1 MTCRP
6 STGLLAVL
14 LAALA
19 LPALAGGRED
29 PLADAAAAIERG
41 DGISAEVAAQRALD
55 AGAPH
60 AAVDAYLG
68 QAALLQDDPD
78 EARRW
83 LAPGA
88 VDAASAQR
96 GFHALGN
103 LELATG
109 HFGPAAAAFDRA
121 LAAGGP
127 DARLWVDIGRLR
139 YRAGEQHLAADAVA
153 RALAIDPDE
162 PRALQFQAE
171 LVRDAQGLAAALP
184 LFERA
189 AKVAPK
195 DLEVLGAYAATLG
208 DLGRYR
214 EMLGVARAMVKIDR
228 TDPRA
233 YFLQAVLAAR
243 AGQNELARRLLWR
256 TKGAYDDTPAGMLVA
271 GVLEYR
277 AGSTELAVE
286 RFDKLADLQPDN
298 DTAARLLGRA
308 LLADGDASEVVARFA
323 EPAARPDASPYLL
336 TLVGRAYEQLDRRDL
351 AAPFLDRAACAPSA
365 GLLPRALTEAGELA
379 IYRSNGDATAAAVAV
394 PRLRKLLAD
403 ARGSEASAYAAEVR
417 RRFPN
422 SSDIEVLSGDVRLL
436 GGDATGALALYRSA
450 AKVRWTAALAERI
463 AVAQTR
469 LGHGEAAQA
478 ELVRYLAQ
486 HPRDGAMAAM
496 VGRVAAA
503 RGDWRRAAILLG
515 HAARQQGGAGDARL
529 VADLAEAQLHL
540 GDGGRALANARHAYA
555 LQRMSPRATRVLA
568 ATLAAGGTSGVEIVL
583 AKARALGG
591 VPTLASR

>member
-1 MTCRP
+1 
-6 STGLLAVL
+6 
-14 LAALA
+14 
-19 LPALAGGRED
+19 
-29 PLADAAAAIERG
+29 
-41 DGISAEVAAQRALD
+41 
-55 AGAPH
+55 
-60 AAVDAYLG
+60 
-68 QAALLQDDPD
+68 
-78 EARRW
+78 
-83 LAPGA
+83 
-88 VDAASAQR
+88 
-96 GFHALGN
+96 
-103 LELATG
+103 
-109 HFGPAAAAFDRA
+109 
-121 LAAGGP
+121 
-127 DARLWVDIGRLR
+127 VDIGRLR
-139 YRAGEQHLAADAVA
+139 YQAGEQHLAAEAVE
-153 RALAIDPDE
+153 RALTIDPDE

-233 YFLQAVLAAR
+233 YFLQSVLAAR
-243 AGQNELARRLLWR
+243 AGRNELARRLLWQA
-256 TKGAYDDTPAGMLVA
+256 KGAYDDTPAGMLVA

-298 DTAARLLGRA
+298 DTAMRLLGRA

-351 AAPFLDRAACAPSA
+351 AAPFLDRAARAPSA

-379 IYRSNGDATAAAVAV
+379 IYRSNGDPTAAAVAV
-394 PRLRKLLAD
+394 PRLRKLLAEG
-403 ARGSEASAYAAEVR
+403 RGREASAYVAEVG

-422 SSDIEVLSGDVRLL
+422 SSDIEVLSGDVALL
-436 GGDATGALALYRSA
+436 GGDAAGALALYRSA

-463 AVAQTR
+463 AAAQTQ
-469 LGHGEAAQA
+469 LGRDKAARA
-478 ELVRYLAQ
+478 ELDDYLAQ
-486 HPRDGAMAAM
+486 HPRDGAMAAL
-496 VGRVAAA
+496 VGRAAAA
-503 RGDWRRAAILLG
+503 RGDWRQAAILLG
-515 HAARQQGGAGDARL
+515 HAARQPGGTGDARL

-540 GDGGRALANARHAYA
+540 GDGARALANARHAYA
-555 LQRMSPRATRVLA
+555 LQRMSPRATSVLA
-568 ATLAAGGTSGVEIVL
+568 EALSDGRSSGAETVL

-591 VPTLASR
+591 VPALASR

>member
-1 MTCRP
+1 MTSSP
-6 STGLLAVL
+6 SGGLLAAL
-14 LAALA
+14 LAVLA

-55 AGAPH
+55 SGASH
-60 AAVDAYLG
+60 AAVDAYFG
-68 QAALLQDDPD
+68 EAALLQDDPD

-83 LAPGA
+83 LGRGEF
-88 VDAASAQR
+88 DAASAQR
-96 GFHALGN
+96 GFHALGK
-103 LELATG
+103 LELASG

-139 YRAGEQHLAADAVA
+139 YQAGEQHLAADAVA
-153 RALAIDPDE
+153 RALSIDPDE

-171 LVRDAQGLAAALP
+171 LTRDALGLAAALP

-189 AKVAPK
+189 AKTAPK

-214 EMLGVARAMVKIDR
+214 EMLGVARAMVKVDR

-243 AGQNELARRLLWR
+243 AGQNDLARRLLWR
-256 TKGAYDDTPAGMLVA
+256 TKGAYDETPAGMLVA
-271 GVLEYR
+271 GVLEFR

-336 TLVGRAYEQLDRRDL
+336 TLVGRAYEQLDKRDL
-351 AAPFLDRAACAPSA
+351 AAPFLDRAARAPSA
-365 GLLPRALTEAGELA
+365 RPLPRALTEAGELA
-379 IYRSNGDATAAAVAV
+379 IYRSNGDATAAPVAV
-394 PRLRKLLAD
+394 PRLRRLLAQGRSD
-403 ARGSEASAYAAEVR
+403 EADGYAAQVR
-417 RRFPN
+417 QRFPD
-422 SSDIEVLSGDVRLL
+422 SSDIEVLSGDVALL
-436 GGDATGALALYRSA
+436 DGNASGALALYRSA
-450 AKVRWTAALAERI
+450 AKVRRTAALALRI
-463 AVAQTR
+463 AAAQTQ
-469 LGHGEAAQA
+469 LGHGEAAEA
-478 ELVRYLAQ
+478 ELDHYLAQ
-486 HPRDGAMAAM
+486 HPLDGTIAALI
-496 VGRVAAA
+496 GRAAAA
-503 RGDWRRAAILLG
+503 RGDWRRATVLLG
-515 HAARQQGGAGDARL
+515 HAARLPGGAGDAGL
-529 VADLAEAQLHL
+529 VADLAQAQLHL
-540 GDGGRALANARHAYA
+540 GDSGRALANARHAYD
-555 LQRMSPRATRVLA
+555 LQRMSPRATSALAAVLA
-568 ATLAAGGTSGVEIVL
+568 ADKASGADIVL
-583 AKARALGG
+583 AKARALRGE
-591 VPTLASR
+591 PLLAAR